1 MYRNLLLVAGM
12 TLCLAG
18 CPRPQT
24 YKRPEAPVPTVWPG
38 GATNQAG
45 APDTPTA
52 DRVEWQV
59 FFTDARLQSVIEMA
73 LANNR
78 DLRMATLNVERV
90 ENFYRIQRAER
101 YPSVSAAANGQFYRV
116 PRKMSSTDEAQTI
129 SQYDI
134 SLGVTSWELDLFGR
148 IRSLTTAALEQYLA
162 TQQAQSATQITLV
175 GAVANTYLT
184 LAADRDN
191 LRLAQSTLDAQQSTY
206 DLIRQ
211 TRDFG
216 VASDLDLR
224 QAESQVEAARVD
236 IARFAGQLALD
247 ENALNL
253 LVGAPVPANLL
264 PGELSSAGT
273 LKDISAGLPSD
284 VLLRRPDILLAE
296 HQLKAAYGN
305 IGAARALFFPRIS
318 LTGAGGI
325 TSSHL
330 SDLFEPGAGAWRFV
344 PQVVLP
350 IFDSGTRQANYRV
363 AEVDRDLAVA
373 EYERAIQSAFREVS
387 DALALRSRL
396 VEQQTAQEAL
406 VNSLQET
413 YRLSEA
419 RYNAGV
425 DSYLSVLV
433 AQRSLYLA
441 QQGLLG
447 VRLARLNNLVN
458 LYKVLGGGA

>member
-1 MYRNLLLVAGM
+1 
-12 TLCLAG
+12 
-18 CPRPQT
+18 
-24 YKRPEAPVPTVWPG
+24 
-38 GATNQAG
+38 
-45 APDTPTA
+45 
-52 DRVEWQV
+52 
-59 FFTDARLQSVIEMA
+59 MA

-101 YPSVSAAANGQFYRV
+101 YPAVNAAANGQFYRV
-116 PRKMSSTDEAQTI
+116 PEKMSSTGEAETV

-134 SLGVTSWELDLFGR
+134 SVGVTSWELDLFGR

-162 TQQAQSATQITLV
+162 TQQAQAATQISLV
-175 GAVANTYLT
+175 GAVAHTYLA
-184 LAADRDN
+184 LASDREN
-191 LRLAQSTLDAQQSTY
+191 LRLAQSTFDAQRQSY
-206 DLIRQ
+206 ELILRSRDL
-211 TRDFG
+211 G
-216 VASDLDLR
+216 VSNDLELR
-224 QAESQVEAARVD
+224 QAETQVEAARVD
-236 IARFAGQLALD
+236 IARYNGQIALD
-247 ENALNL
+247 RNALNL
-253 LVGAPVPANLL
+253 LVGAPVPENLL
-264 PGELSSAGT
+264 PADLDSVAP
-273 LKDISAGLPSD
+273 LKDISASLPSD

-296 HQLKAAYGN
+296 HELKAAYAN
-305 IGAARALFFPRIS
+305 IGAARANFFPRIS

-350 IFDSGTRQANYRV
+350 IFDYGARKANYRV
-363 AEVDRDLAVA
+363 SEVDRDLAVA
-373 EYERAIQSAFREVS
+373 DYERAIQSAFQEVS

-396 VEQQTAQEAL
+396 VEQQRAQESL
-406 VNSLQET
+406 VNASQET

-419 RYNAGV
+419 RYEAGV

-433 AQRSLYLA
+433 AQRSLYAA

-447 VRLARLNNLVN
+447 VRLARLSNLVD